1 MLPIDC
7 HYVAEIRYQE
17 HAEAARTPCA
27 DGVQSSI
34 QLPLLTIGRP
44 SFDVLRRWLEH
55 ASYPVVPARI
65 RAAVTRA
72 TVLADF
78 QSDQ

>member
-1 MLPIDC
+1 MLPMEC
-7 HYVAEIRYQE
+7 HYIAEIRYQE
-17 HAEAARTPCA
+17 HAEAARTPRA
-27 DGVQSSI
+27 DGVRSSI

-44 SFDVLRRWLEH
+44 SFDGLRRWLEH
-55 ASYPVVPARI
+55 RSQPVVPARI

-72 TVLADF
+72 TVLADL